1 MRERTIFILTII
13 ALVLIGLGVAAGVG
27 LDLMPER
34 AASRS
39 DAVDQLFQVMIGV
52 ATVIFLLVEGAL
64 VYAVFRFR
72 AKEGDT
78 GDAPAV
84 HGNTSLEIV
93 WTLIPAIIVVVIGVY
108 SFRVLTD
115 IEAPAENEMVVEVIG
130 RQFAWEFRYPEHDN
144 LSSGEL
150 HLIVDRPT
158 RFQITSEDVIH
169 SFYIPAFRAK
179 QDATPGQVSELL
191 VTPTERGSFPIRCA
205 ELCGAGHADMVTQAI
220 VQSEEDFQAW
230 ATELTTLPD
239 DPIAAGRQVFE
250 KYGCVACHTLDDVG
264 STGTVGP
271 DLNGIGEQAGARVE
285 GMSAEE
291 YIRESIVNPGAHV
304 VEGFQDGLMPRDL
317 GERMTDAEL
326 QAMVEYLLQQ

>member
-1 MRERTIFILTII
+1 MRERTIFILII
-13 ALVLIGLGVAAGVG
+13 VTLVLIGLGVAAGFG

-72 AKEGDT
+72 AKEEDT
-78 GDAPAV
+78 EDAPAV
-84 HGNTSLEIV
+84 HGNASLEVV

-108 SFRVLTD
+108 SFRVLTE
-115 IEAPAENEMVVEVIG
+115 IEAPAENEMVVEVIA
-130 RQFAWEFRYPEHDN
+130 RQFAWEFRYPEYDN

-150 HLIVDRPT
+150 HLVVDRPT
-158 RFQITSEDVIH
+158 RFEITSEDVIH

-179 QDATPGQVSELL
+179 LDATPGQVSELV
-191 VTPTERGSFPIRCA
+191 VTPTERGTFPIRCA

-220 VQSEEDFQAW
+220 VQSEEEFQSWVANQ
-230 ATELTTLPD
+230 TTLPD
-239 DPIAAGRQVFE
+239 DPVEAGRQVFE
-250 KYGCVACHTLDDVG
+250 KYGCGACHALDDVG

-271 DLNGIGEQAGARVE
+271 ELNGLGEQAATRIE

-291 YIRESIVNPGAHV
+291 YIREAIVDPGAHI

-326 QAMVEYLLQQ
+326 QAMVQYLLQQ